1 MDHRRGEQIALFC
14 FSVVA
19 EANSPRLTPA
29 QRGLV
34 VRRLAAGS
42 FAVSAPPSGRP
53 TGTIG
58 RRQGRV
64 ARVFGRWFRMVLQ
77 DGETIWNVTDPL
89 RPELSPLAVSV
100 TGPLVPGSHCQMSG
114 WLPLASAAP
123 LVTT

>member
-42 FAVSAPPSGRP
+42 FEDHDGVPRSFSQATLDRW
-53 TGTIG
+53 
-58 RRQGRV
+58 V
-64 ARVFGRWFRMVLQ
+64 A
-77 DGETIWNVTDPL
+77 
-89 RPELSPLAVSV
+89 
-100 TGPLVPGSHCQMSG
+100 
-114 WLPLASAAP
+114 
-123 LVTT
+123 